1 MDPKDQKEMTMEDLK
16 GVIQEAIESSSLAAE
31 LQATKKELD
40 ELKTAKVEKADTSKE
55 DAAFV
60 KSLVDN
66 TLDKKTIGTGSAS
79 FGYAIPTTL
88 ASAIAE
94 KRDKIAKIR
103 ANAFVIQQAG
113 NFDLPTEGT
122 GVTAYWVTTEAN
134 VDITESNPTI
144 SKKSLVDNWLAARI
158 RMPYSLLNAAS
169 ISVRDYVARLAGRA
183 LRNAEETAFVAGD
196 GTDRPEGIR
205 TANITQVD
213 QAAANFGY
221 DDMVNLYYA
230 VPEQYRMNGKWL
242 VPTSGLKLVRKL
254 KDSNGVPIFNVQDNT
269 IFGKEVLEVTD
280 IAENLGTS
288 ANETEIYFGD
298 LSEYWI
304 KDGAQMTA
312 ENRTIPGRLQAEIIV
327 YQAVDGV
334 VVNTDAFR
342 KLIGVK

>member
-1 MDPKDQKEMTMEDLK
+1 MDPKQEMTMDELK
-16 GVIQEAIESSSLAAE
+16 GVVQDAIKESGLAAE
-31 LQATKKELD
+31 LEVAKKEIAD
-40 ELKTAKVEKADTSKE
+40 LKSVKVEKSDDIKE
-55 DAAFV
+55 DANFIE
-60 KSLVDN
+60 KLIKN
-66 TLDKKTIGTGSAS
+66 QLDSKTIGSGSAS

-88 ASAIAE
+88 ANAIAE

-122 GVTAYWVTTEAN
+122 SVTAYWVTTEADA
-134 VDITESNPTI
+134 DITESNPTLA
-144 SKKSLVDNWLAARI
+144 KKSLVDNWLAARV

-183 LRNAEETAFVAGD
+183 LRNAEETAFVAGS

-205 TANITQVD
+205 TADITQVD
-213 QAAANFGY
+213 QAAATFGY
-221 DDMVNLYYA
+221 DDVVNLYYA

-242 VPTSGLKLVRKL
+242 VPTSGMKLLRKL
-254 KDSNGVPIFNVQDNT
+254 KDSNGVPIFNPADST
-269 IFGKEVLEVTD
+269 IFGKQVLEVTD
-280 IAENLGTS
+280 IAGNLGTS
-288 ANETEIYFGD
+288 GNETEIYFGD